1 MTSNLFGP
9 PKNSGDRAAR
19 RAIKDVHRYA
29 DLLGREHEEAVT
41 GELNCIRQFN
51 QTRIQLESSVNHL
64 RTLTD
69 VPETIVDRVNT
80 ALTKGQDMLNNF
92 DPIEPVAG
100 ADAVAAI
107 PAAPAAPAIPA

>member
-41 GELNCIRQFN
+41 GELNCNSIKHVYN
-51 QTRIQLESSVNHL
+51 QNH
-64 RTLTD
+64 R
-69 VPETIVDRVNT
+69 
-80 ALTKGQDMLNNF
+80 
-92 DPIEPVAG
+92 
-100 ADAVAAI
+100 
-107 PAAPAAPAIPA
+107 